1 MIISLDIT
9 GKQLRDHIN
18 DTINNLLTF
27 RVGIDPVKE
36 VNVYM
41 NTFTLEK
48 VSKDLHTVEVCMDKP
63 LLYKNEQ
70 GIQINFMRAPGLENN
85 TYDIGQIQ

>member
-9 GKQLRDHIN
+9 GKQLREHIN
-18 DTINNLLTF
+18 NTITNLLTF
-27 RVGIDPVKE
+27 RVSEEQVKE

-41 NTFTLEK
+41 NAFTLEK
-48 VSKDLHTVEVCMDKP
+48 VIKDLHTVNVSMNKP

-70 GIQINFMRAPGLENN
+70 GIQVNFMKADGLENN
-85 TYDIGQIQ
+85 TYDIGQIN